1 MRKRY
6 KIEIWIILVE
16 LKRAFSLG
24 CPSSSDAEKWRIVY
38 GCPSLAGLTAVSAS
52 NSSASFLVTENKSLK
67 FSAKTK
73 SILVAYSHFFKTIF
87 SLNHTI
93 FACLIAPFIIS
104 IRTKE

>member
-1 MRKRY
+1 MRKRF

-67 FSAKTK
+67 FG
-73 SILVAYSHFFKTIF
+73 AY
-87 SLNHTI
+87 
-93 FACLIAPFIIS
+93 
-104 IRTKE
+104 